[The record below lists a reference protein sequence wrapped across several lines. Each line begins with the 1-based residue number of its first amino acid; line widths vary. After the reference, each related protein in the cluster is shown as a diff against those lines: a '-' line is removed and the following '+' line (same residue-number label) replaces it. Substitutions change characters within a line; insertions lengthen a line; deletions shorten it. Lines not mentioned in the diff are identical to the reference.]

1 MESLRILSIAEAAEI
16 VPLSE
21 ATLYRL
27 AAKGEAP
34 FTKRAGKWMVIEADL
49 YEWVRAGDRG
59 QSLDPMPRPDLVR

>member
-1 MESLRILSIAEAAEI
+1 MEMRILSIAEAAQI

-34 FTKRAGKWMVIEADL
+34 FTKRAGKWMAFESDL

-59 QSLDPMPRPDLVR
+59 SSKDPMPRPDLVR